1 MNGHKE
7 EVALELFK
15 TVFGKDFDPVEIM
28 NEAMRKPKP
37 KKKQKRYFDE
47 DDSDDEDDDDYSE
60 QPQSLEEFKA
70 SVEAHMEEWLANNEQ
85 AQRGKDLPPITVIDD
100 GSNSDVVDFIDDPV
114 WRKRVE
120 EKEIP
125 ENYWEHFVKGR
136 KAWQKKYLPG
146 IPHGGRYRVYFHT
159 PEGPLE
165 RVSAWAS
172 YVLPGKQNAFSFSTI

>member
-1 MNGHKE
+1 MLMLIDFYQEYNYAADYDKGDEDFDADELFERIDNEYWEPGEDEFMNGHKE

-47 DDSDDEDDDDYSE
+47 DDSDDEDDDDDYSE

-85 AQRGKDLPPITVIDD
+85 AQRGKDLPPLQ
-100 GSNSDVVDFIDDPV
+100 S
-114 WRKRVE
+114 
-120 EKEIP
+120 
-125 ENYWEHFVKGR
+125 
-136 KAWQKKYLPG
+136 
-146 IPHGGRYRVYFHT
+146 
-159 PEGPLE
+159 
-165 RVSAWAS
+165 
-172 YVLPGKQNAFSFSTI
+172 